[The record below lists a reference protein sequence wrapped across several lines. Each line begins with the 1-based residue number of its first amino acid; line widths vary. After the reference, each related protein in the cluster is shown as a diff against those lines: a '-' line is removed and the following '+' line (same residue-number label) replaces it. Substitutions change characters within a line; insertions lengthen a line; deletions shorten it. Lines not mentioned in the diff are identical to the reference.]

1 MRIHTMS
8 LTNEQKE
15 KRRKGIGSTE
25 LIAIAGKSKWASPL
39 DIYFLKMG
47 VTEPTDISD
56 VPAVYWGTTL
66 EAVVANEY
74 AKRTGKTLEETD
86 ETFVHKEYPFIVS
99 HIDRKIVGENAVLE
113 CKTATLHNAH
123 KWGPEG
129 SEIVPS
135 EYWLQVAHQAC
146 VLDLDYVDISVLIG
160 GQDFRTY
167 RYRRNLKLEE
177 KIIEICKRFWLDH
190 VEKGVPPSPQST
202 SDILKLFPRPTNE
215 EAKIIDEESR
225 YTIDKLKEI
234 REKIKNLQEEEEK
247 HKTQIC
253 SKIADSFS
261 IMDTDG
267 KTILATYREIVSNRL
282 DTLLMKAES
291 PDIYK
296 KYSKETTTRTLRIR

>member
-1 MRIHTMS
+1 MS

-123 KWGPEG
+123 KW
-129 SEIVPS
+129 
-135 EYWLQVAHQAC
+135 
-146 VLDLDYVDISVLIG
+146 DYVDIAVLIG